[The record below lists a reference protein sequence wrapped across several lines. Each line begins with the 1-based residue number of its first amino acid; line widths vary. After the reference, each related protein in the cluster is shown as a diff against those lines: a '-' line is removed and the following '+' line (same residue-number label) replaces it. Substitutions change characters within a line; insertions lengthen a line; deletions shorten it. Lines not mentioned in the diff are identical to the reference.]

1 MYDNPHMDSYLSD
14 EQDGEHGGGLGS
26 IHAFGG
32 MGMGDEM
39 DNDEKALLGGPAK
52 RKVACCNASSRQ
64 PYPTTTAGNSG
75 VPEHDS
81 MAGRC
86 CLTERPQKAIAC
98 CGLWGVTEERMCRVG
113 MQSLWSPLGTPRR

>member
-52 RKVACCNASSRQ
+52 RKVGCRNAFAPSIHIPRAQ
-64 PYPTTTAGNSG
+64 LA
-75 VPEHDS
+75 
-81 MAGRC
+81 
-86 CLTERPQKAIAC
+86 
-98 CGLWGVTEERMCRVG
+98 
-113 MQSLWSPLGTPRR
+113 SLVC